1 MMTTERIR
9 FHLDE
14 QVDPDV
20 ARALRSYG
28 IDVTTTVES
37 GLRTASDVAQLDYAR
52 RNGRVLVT
60 HDADF
65 LRLAAA
71 SSNHPGIAYCRQN
84 NRTLGEI
91 VRTLL
96 LLYEVMS
103 PAEMVGHVEFL

>member
-1 MMTTERIR
+1 MAIERIR

-14 QVDPDV
+14 QVDPDIG
-20 ARALRSYG
+20 RALRSYG

-37 GLRTASDVAQLDYAR
+37 RLRTASDETQLAYAIR
-52 RNGRVLVT
+52 SGRVIVT

-71 SSNHPGIAYCRQN
+71 SPEHPGIAYCRQN
-84 NRTLGEI
+84 RRTLGEI

-103 PAEMVGHVEFL
+103 PAEMKGQVEYL